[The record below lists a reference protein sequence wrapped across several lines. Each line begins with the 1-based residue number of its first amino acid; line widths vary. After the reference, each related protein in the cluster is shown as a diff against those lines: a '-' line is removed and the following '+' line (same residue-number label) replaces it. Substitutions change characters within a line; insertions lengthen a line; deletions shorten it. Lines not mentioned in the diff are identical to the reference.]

1 MEEVL
6 SNPGFYHIYHKILR
20 NLDEESIMELG
31 KTNKNI
37 LELCHAYF
45 IKNPKGFIY
54 YGDPE
59 FGSKID
65 PYIQYKIKEFF
76 TFMKENEIF
85 HEMHFKYHYIIK
97 DSQETTKILETFLD
111 KLVQMVNLLK
121 EICQWKC
128 CSDMCPRNILDRIIC
143 CCIGFI
149 PSSCPSTSRKNLIEL
164 LAFVLLPKRSD
175 QLIKKLLAATKEM
188 DTCMRMI
195 FSALTIPSW
204 HGQQR

>member
-1 MEEVL
+1 MEEVF
-6 SNPGFYHIYHKILR
+6 SNPGFYHISLKILQ
-20 NLDEESIMELG
+20 NLDKESIMELG

-37 LELCHAYF
+37 LELCHAYS
-45 IKNPKGFIY
+45 IKNPKAFIN
-54 YGDPE
+54 YGDLE
-59 FGSKID
+59 FEVD
-65 PYIQYKIKEFF
+65 PHIQNKIKEFF
-76 TFMKENEIF
+76 KFMKENEIF
-85 HEMHFKYHYIIK
+85 HEMHFKYHNVIK
-97 DSQETTKILETFLD
+97 NSQESRKILETFLD

-121 EICQWKC
+121 EICQRKNC
-128 CSDMCPRNILDRIIC
+128 NSLCPRHILDSIIC

-175 QLIKKLLAATKEM
+175 QLIKKLLAATKDM